1 MKTVENIGSLKAFDK
16 LVSNYLRDGYVVTS
30 LFKDNVE
37 IIVKL
42 THKNGKIVMGK
53 YNYKTSEYSI
63 R

>member
-16 LVSNYLRDGYVVTS
+16 LVNNYLRDGYVVTS

-53 YNYKTSEYSI
+53 YNYETSKYSI